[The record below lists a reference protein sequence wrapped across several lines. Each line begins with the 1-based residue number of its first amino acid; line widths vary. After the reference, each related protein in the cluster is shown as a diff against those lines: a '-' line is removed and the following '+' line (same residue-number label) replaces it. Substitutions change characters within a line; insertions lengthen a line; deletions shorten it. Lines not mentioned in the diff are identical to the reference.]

1 MLRIQGLQVEK
12 QGHLL
17 CHVETLKVE
26 LGDRLTITGENGAGK
41 STLLRVIAGLERTFR
56 GTVQTKLDLNQRVYV
71 HQDPVMF
78 HGSVQQN
85 VEFGLKSRGAS
96 KSCCKE
102 QSLEMLERLRC
113 CHLHSSD
120 ATRLSSGERRRV
132 ALARA
137 IVINPPLLLLDEP
150 FAELDSTGIDAVLE
164 VLESLPSAILI
175 ASPTGSPSLLR
186 SESFLLRPPEK
197 RGR

>member
-1 MLRIQGLQVEK
+1 MLRIQDLQVKK

-17 CHVETLKVE
+17 CHVETLNVE
-26 LGDRLTITGENGAGK
+26 SGDRLTITGENGAGK
-41 STLLRVIAGLERTFR
+41 STLLRVIAGLERTFS
-56 GTVQTKLDLNQRVYV
+56 GTVHTKWELNQRVYV

-85 VEFGLKSRGAS
+85 VEFGLKSRGVP

-102 QSLEMLERLRC
+102 QSIEMLERLKC
-113 CHLHSSD
+113 SHLHSSD

-137 IVINPPLLLLDEP
+137 IVINPSVLLLDEP
-150 FAELDSTGIDAVLE
+150 FAELDSTGIDAVLQ
-164 VLESLPSAILI
+164 VLESLPSTILV
-175 ASPTGSPSLLR
+175 ASPTGSPSPLR

-197 RGR
+197 RGK

>member
-1 MLRIQGLQVEK
+1 M
-12 QGHLL
+12 
-17 CHVETLKVE
+17 
-26 LGDRLTITGENGAGK
+26 
-41 STLLRVIAGLERTFR
+41 
-56 GTVQTKLDLNQRVYV
+56 
-71 HQDPVMF
+71 
-78 HGSVQQN
+78 
-85 VEFGLKSRGAS
+85 
-96 KSCCKE
+96 
-102 QSLEMLERLRC
+102 
-113 CHLHSSD
+113 
-120 ATRLSSGERRRV
+120 

-197 RGR
+197 RGK